1 MGSRMSISGRP
12 DGGRPDDHQWASAP
26 QNALIA
32 ALTPRPPG
40 GSADEPSAGGWMSIG
55 GWASRSAELMW
66 THVELMWTHAGLMC
80 SSCGIMLVSC
90 GAHVNSCGAHGA
102 RVPEGGGLAAHRWA
116 LAGGQSPWACAGW
129 RVSRMSISG
138 APSTSAGVISRPASE
153 RQRATATVT
162 APCQPSAPATSSAQ
176 PPPPTSSAP
185 HYSLPALP
193 NPLLPNLGEGVLE
206 GFYGPEGV
214 GLQTRARC
222 ALLFLRSELRT

>member
-1 MGSRMSISGRP
+1 MNPQAADGSGRATAQKHPRAGGWASVGSRMSISGRP

-102 RVPEGGGLAAHRWA
+102 RVGRAGGASMGIGRRTVSMGLRGLAREPDEHQR
-116 LAGGQSPWACAGW
+116 SPIN
-129 RVSRMSISG
+129 ISG
-138 APSTSAGVISRPASE
+138 G
-153 RQRATATVT
+153 
-162 APCQPSAPATSSAQ
+162 
-176 PPPPTSSAP
+176 
-185 HYSLPALP
+185 H
-193 NPLLPNLGEGVLE
+193 
-206 GFYGPEGV
+206 
-214 GLQTRARC
+214 
-222 ALLFLRSELRT
+222 